1 MTSITDDILTWSE
14 KYLEPKNE
22 HLGNVP
28 VCPYARMARL
38 QKTYRILECHNFA
51 EFQDIIIE
59 GANLAK
65 DPDIQIVIVGCD
77 DIGYEPEELDSVID
91 VLNRVMVPNDIYL
104 MGSHPWDD
112 EEDEPVEFLETDDW
126 EPENSFMMVLIQK
139 YDELEKASD
148 NLRKTGY
155 YDHWPSDY
163 YEGTVL
169 KRKQYGRY
177 RYDAKKATSKKIRW
191 GNYKKRRSKNN
202 KKSN

>member
-51 EFQDIIIE
+51 EFQDTIIE
-59 GANLAK
+59 GAKLAK

-77 DIGYEPEELDSVID
+77 DIGYEPEQLSSVID

-112 EEDEPVEFLETDDW
+112 EEDEPVEFLDTDDW
-126 EPENSFMMVLIQK
+126 QPKNEFMMVLIQK
-139 YDELEKASD
+139 FDELEKASD

-163 YEGTVL
+163 YDGTVK
-169 KRKQYGRY
+169 KRQTYRRY
-177 RYDAKKATSKKIRW
+177 RHGKT
-191 GNYKKRRSKNN
+191 
-202 KKSN
+202 

>member
-1 MTSITDDILTWSE
+1 MTSITKDILTWSE

-38 QKTYRILECHNFA
+38 QKTYRILECKKFKH
-51 EFQDIIIE
+51 FQDTILK
-59 GANLAK
+59 GVKLAK
-65 DPDIQIVIVGCD
+65 QSDIQIVIVGCT
-77 DIGYEPEELDSVID
+77 DIGYEPEQLDAVID
-91 VLNRVMVPNDIYL
+91 MLNRVMVPNDIYL

-112 EEDEPVEFLETDDW
+112 EEDEPVEFLDTDDW
-126 EPENSFMMVLIQK
+126 QPDNEFMMVLIQK

-169 KRKQYGRY
+169 KRKKYRRY
-177 RYDAKKATSKKIRW
+177 RNVENQT
-191 GNYKKRRSKNN
+191 N
-202 KKSN
+202 

>member
-1 MTSITDDILTWSE
+1 MTSITDDILTWSK

-51 EFQDIIIE
+51 KFQDTIIE
-59 GANLAK
+59 GAKLAK

-77 DIGYEPEELDSVID
+77 DIGYEPEQLSSVID

-112 EEDEPVEFLETDDW
+112 EEDEPVEFLDTDDW
-126 EPENSFMMVLIQK
+126 QPENEFMMVLIQK
-139 YDELEKASD
+139 FDELEKASD

-163 YEGTVL
+163 YEGTVK
-169 KRKQYGRY
+169 KRQSYRRY
-177 RYDAKKATSKKIRW
+177 R
-191 GNYKKRRSKNN
+191 
-202 KKSN
+202 

>member
-51 EFQDIIIE
+51 NFQDTIIE
-59 GANLAK
+59 GAKLAK
-65 DPDIQIVIVGCD
+65 DPNIQIVIVGCD
-77 DIGYEPEELDSVID
+77 DIGYQPEELNSVID
-91 VLNRVMVPNDIYL
+91 ILNRVLVPQDIYL

-112 EEDEPVEFLETDDW
+112 EEPEPVEFLDTDDW
-126 EPENSFMMVLIQK
+126 EPDNEFMMVLIQK

-155 YDHWPSDY
+155 YQHWPSDY

-169 KRKQYGRY
+169 KRKSYRRY
-177 RYDAKKATSKKIRW
+177 RNGRTSR
-191 GNYKKRRSKNN
+191 
-202 KKSN
+202 